1 VYTSGYDMQFDG
13 FDWDEGNW
21 PKCAKHGVS
30 KAEIESVFEFDPG
43 IYLDPDHSSLE
54 QRFRAIGMTEEGR
67 MVLIA
72 FTMRTMGS
80 ITKLRPVSAR
90 YMHKK
95 EVTRYD
101 IDT

>member
-1 VYTSGYDMQFDG
+1 MQFDG
-13 FDWDEGNW
+13 FDWDDGNW
-21 PKCAKHGVS
+21 PKCAKHGLS
-30 KAEIESVFEFDPG
+30 KDEIESVFEFDPG
-43 IYLDPDHSSLE
+43 IYLDPDHSSSE
-54 QRFRAIGMTEEGR
+54 QRFRAIGMTAQGR

-72 FTMRTMGS
+72 FTMRTFEGF
-80 ITKLRPVSAR
+80 TKLRPVSAR

>member
-1 VYTSGYDMQFDG
+1 MQFDG

-43 IYLDPDHSSLE
+43 IYLDPDHSSSE

-80 ITKLRPVSAR
+80 ITKLIPVSAR